1 MMSLVI
7 SVVFLLAL
15 ISIGCGSSSE
25 RKGLDG
31 GPVEVGDAA
40 PDFRLPDQN
49 GNEVSLKNYL
59 GEKVVVLYFY
69 PKDNTSVCTKQACYF
84 RDSYEQFK
92 EAGAEVIGVS
102 SDSIESHKSFAAE
115 HELPFILLSD
125 EGGKLRELYGVPSK
139 LFLPG
144 RVTYVIDRKGTV
156 RHVFSSMMNAQS
168 HIEEAMRIV
177 KSLGGQEDQEA

>member
-1 MMSLVI
+1 MSMVSFMV
-7 SVVFLLAL
+7 SVMFLLAL
-15 ISIGCGSSSE
+15 SSIGCGASSE
-25 RKGLDG
+25 RDGPGG
-31 GPVEVGDAA
+31 GPVEAGDTA

-49 GNEVSLKNYL
+49 GNEVAL
-59 GEKVVVLYFY
+59 GEFLGKKVVVLYFY

-102 SDSIESHKSFAAE
+102 SDSIESHQSFAAE

-125 EGGKLRELYGVPSK
+125 EGGKVRELYGVPSK
-139 LFLPG
+139 FFLPG
-144 RVTYVIDRKGTV
+144 RVTYVIDLKGTV
-156 RHVFSSMMNAQS
+156 RHVFSSMMNAES

-177 KSLGGQEDQEA
+177 KSLEDEET